1 MPLPTHKWSPWAV
14 ALVPLSVL
22 LQTTAAMY
30 TYSNLHLLGVLLW
43 TLFVFLD
50 LSVSETGPNPG
61 DIIFTQPHLG
71 GLTASAY
78 NTTCRL
84 ALLTFRLHL

>member
-30 TYSNLHLLGVLLW
+30 TYSNLYLLGVLLW

-50 LSVSETGPNPG
+50 LSVSEAGSNPG
-61 DIIFTQPHLG
+61 DIIFTQPHLRG
-71 GLTASAY
+71 STASAY
-78 NTTCRL
+78 DTTRRF
-84 ALLTFRLHL
+84 ALLTFRIHL